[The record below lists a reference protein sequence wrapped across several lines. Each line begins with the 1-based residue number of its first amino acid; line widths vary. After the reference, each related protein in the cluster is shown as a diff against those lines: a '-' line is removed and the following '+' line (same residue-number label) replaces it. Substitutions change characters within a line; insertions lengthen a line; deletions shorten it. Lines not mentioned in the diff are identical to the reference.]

1 MTADSLNGLPGFD
14 APGTTFGLG
23 FSVVTD
29 VGARGVLGSVGTYGW
44 GGAAGTSFGIDPEE
58 ELIAIFMTQI
68 IPHRTRMREDF
79 RVLTYQAIA
88 D

>member
-1 MTADSLNGLPGFD
+1 MYEPTRRTGFLV
-14 APGTTFGLG
+14 GTTAA
-23 FSVVTD
+23 D
-29 VGARGVLGSVGTYGW
+29 GVYFRWSGT
-44 GGAAGTSFGIDPEE
+44 PEE